1 LKSGREGVA
10 FTLHGRAIPRMFPS
24 FKIKDWRSAA
34 PEALALGG
42 KKLAAG
48 KDFNA
53 SVREGVLLLQI
64 FRIIKDHV
72 SVSIP
77 GP

>member
-1 LKSGREGVA
+1 
-10 FTLHGRAIPRMFPS
+10 
-24 FKIKDWRSAA
+24 
-34 PEALALGG
+34 LALGG
-42 KKLAAG
+42 EKLAAG

-64 FRIIKDHV
+64 LRIIKDGV

-77 GP
+77 AA